1 MEGNDKSHN
10 ESDRILIKVS
20 DAARMLSVSK
30 SKLYE
35 LINEGTV
42 PAIRVGQSLR
52 IPLEWLHKWV
62 AEQLEPLK

>member
-1 MEGNDKSHN
+1 MEGNNKNSGEN
-10 ESDRILIKVS
+10 ERLVIRVS
-20 DAARMLSVSK
+20 DAARMLSISK

-52 IPLEWLHKWV
+52 IPVGWLHKWI
-62 AEQLEPLK
+62 ANQL